1 MSNRQHPPITAP
13 RIRRDGWT
21 NGKRVTFFVTLA
33 ATGSV
38 TLAAASVGMSRK
50 SAYALKK
57 RDRTF
62 SSLWDRGLAMAG
74 KARRNARPPHA
85 EGDKSDAPANR
96 ATPSNGVKLADPDRA
111 LAEADRDRF
120 FAALQMRHSGASL
133 HPRIAQASCQR
144 RETVR
149 R

>member
-1 MSNRQHPPITAP
+1 MSNRQHPPRTAP

-62 SSLWDRGLAMAG
+62 FSLWDRGLAMAG
-74 KARRNARPPHA
+74 KARRNDRQERA

-96 ATPSNGVKLADPDRA
+96 STPSTGVRPADPDLAR
-111 LAEADRDRF
+111 AEADRDRF
-120 FAALQMRHSGASL
+120 FAALRMRHSGASS
-133 HPRIAQASCQR
+133 HHRIGQASCQR

>member
-1 MSNRQHPPITAP
+1 MTDRQSLAIHAR

-62 SSLWDRGLAMAG
+62 FSLWDRGLAMAG
-74 KARRNARPPHA
+74 KAKRNARPQLA

-96 ATPSNGVKLADPDRA
+96 ATPSTGVNIRDPDLAR
-111 LAEADRDRF
+111 AEADRDRF
-120 FAALQMRHSGASL
+120 FAALQMRHSGASS
-133 HPRIAQASCQR
+133 HHRIGQASCQPPQ
-144 RETVR
+144 TVR